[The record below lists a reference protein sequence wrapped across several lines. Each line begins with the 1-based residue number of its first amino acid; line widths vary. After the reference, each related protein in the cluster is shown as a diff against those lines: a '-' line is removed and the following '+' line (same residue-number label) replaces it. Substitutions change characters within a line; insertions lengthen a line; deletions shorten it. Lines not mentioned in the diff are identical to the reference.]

1 MTLVTFA
8 QVFTVCLLGA
18 MSPGPSMAVVIN
30 NAIFKGR
37 YNGIL
42 TSIGHGI
49 GIAFYATFAVLGLG
63 LIINT
68 NIFIF
73 NGLKILSIIFL
84 IFIGTKSILNKEK
97 LNYLKDQNMSVI
109 WQCGPYYYPEY
120 KDLASERICVV
131 PFIDNMAMAYAA
143 ADLIISR
150 SGALSVSEL
159 ALVGKP
165 VVFIP
170 SPNVAEDHQTKN
182 AKALV
187 DQNAAIML
195 KEDVLDDRF
204 EEVFTRLI
212 QEEAL
217 RQALGRAI
225 KLTAMPNATRDIV
238 DQLSLLSS

>member
-97 LNYLKDQNMSVI
+97 LNLEKKNIKENTVSFLQGFSIAILNPKILVWFMAIYSQFVSSNNDLKFNI
-109 WQCGPYYYPEY
+109 F
-120 KDLASERICVV
+120 L
-131 PFIDNMAMAYAA
+131 
-143 ADLIISR
+143 
-150 SGALSVSEL
+150 VSIAGIVDAFWYMIL
-159 ALVGKP
+159 TFAVTTDVTLKLL
-165 VVFIP
+165 
-170 SPNVAEDHQTKN
+170 QTKAN
-182 AKALV
+182 FLQKF
-187 DQNAAIML
+187 QGFFFI
-195 KEDVLDDRF
+195 
-204 EEVFTRLI
+204 
-212 QEEAL
+212 
-217 RQALGRAI
+217 ALGFG
-225 KLTAMPNATRDIV
+225 
-238 DQLSLLSS
+238 LLSNFFYKNFSIFF